1 MKEFAKG
8 AIIYIAVIFLIFSAI
23 TTIGIHIKYKKQLSE
38 WQEKNNT
45 EIYNVENLSTTEAL
59 EIQKI
64 NDLYEIVKLNAI
76 IIIVATIIGAL
87 IVSGK
92 LIKENSLMKLIF
104 IFLSLNIIADVIA
117 TFMKVLIFRI
127 DGAKINILNEFINT
141 SLHIFIP
148 YTIIFV
154 IFYLIHILDNKLKVK
169 KLNNELK

>member
-127 DGAKINILNEFINT
+127 DGAKTNILNEFINT

>member
-59 EIQKI
+59 EVQKI

>member
-1 MKEFAKG
+1 MKQFAKK

-23 TTIGIHIKYKKQLSE
+23 TAIGIHIKYKKQLSE

-45 EIYNVENLSTTEAL
+45 EIYNAENLSITEAV

-64 NDLYEIVKLNAI
+64 NDLYKIVKLNAI
-76 IIIVATIIGAL
+76 IIIVAIIIGLL

-117 TFMKVLIFRI
+117 TFIKVLVFRI
-127 DGAKINILNEFINT
+127 DGAKINLLNEFIDI